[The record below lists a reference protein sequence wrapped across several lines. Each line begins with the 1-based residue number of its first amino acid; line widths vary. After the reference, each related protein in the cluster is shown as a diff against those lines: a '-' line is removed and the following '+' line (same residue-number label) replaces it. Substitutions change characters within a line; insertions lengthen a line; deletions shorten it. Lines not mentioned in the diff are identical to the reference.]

1 MPRLLADFSGRRRL
15 PLVHQTEATECGL
28 ACLAM
33 VAAYHD
39 HHVDLGRLR
48 RRHPVSLQGAT
59 LKSLMQVAAHL
70 DLACRPL
77 RFELHQVQ
85 ELRLPAI
92 LHWDLNH
99 YVVLKTVTAGGGIV
113 VHDPALGERRYTP
126 AQASKHLTGVALE
139 AVPTAEFAPKDERV
153 RLPLATF
160 WGQVRGDGHA
170 LAQIFALSLVLE
182 ILVIASPFYMQ
193 LALDEVVAKGDLDL
207 LLVLA
212 LGFGL
217 LKAIA
222 VASTALR
229 SFVLLI
235 LQNTLSL
242 QMGANLFRHLVRL
255 PLAFFEKRHVGDVIS
270 RFASTEPIRRL
281 LAEGLVAAVIDG
293 IMALA
298 TFAMIVLYSGTLA
311 AAVLAALLVY
321 ALLRLALY
329 GEFRRRSEAQIQAK
343 AQESST

>member
-1 MPRLLADFSGRRRL
+1 MARLLADFSGRRRL
-15 PLVHQTEATECGL
+15 PVIHQTEATECGL

-33 VAAYHD
+33 VAAYHG
-39 HHVDLGRLR
+39 HHVDLGHLR

-77 RFELHQVQ
+77 RFELHQIH

-99 YVVLKTVTAGGGIV
+99 YMVLKAVTAGGGLV
-113 VHDPALGERRYTP
+113 VHDPALGERRYTS
-126 AQASKHLTGVALE
+126 AEASKHLTGVALE
-139 AVPTAEFAPKDERV
+139 AVPTAALARKDERV

-160 WGQVRGDGHA
+160 WGQVRGGGHA
-170 LAQIFALSLVLE
+170 LAQVFALSLVLE

-229 SFVLLI
+229 SFVLI

-255 PLAFFEKRHVGDVIS
+255 PLAFFEKRHVGDVMS

-311 AAVLAALLVY
+311 AVVLAALLVY